1 MQLHPGNESLRNAF
15 SFFTCNSSKIAE
27 EEANESAVMPA
38 PLAELKTQLEES
50 WRIVDSSS
58 GVGGPSGGVKMF
70 RRQPVEGTGA
80 KVTVCFHCQDVVPS
94 EESAIENMFASGG
107 EDDDGEEEANAV
119 RFSVM
124 MSSAGKTCIYTCLS
138 EDGVV
143 NVERVAMAMDSDDV
157 EKIIS
162 DGGVDEKEYQGPE
175 FSEVSR
181 QC

>member
-1 MQLHPGNESLRNAF
+1 
-15 SFFTCNSSKIAE
+15 
-27 EEANESAVMPA
+27 
-38 PLAELKTQLEES
+38 
-50 WRIVDSSS
+50 
-58 GVGGPSGGVKMF
+58 
-70 RRQPVEGTGA
+70 
-80 KVTVCFHCQDVVPS
+80 
-94 EESAIENMFASGG
+94 
-107 EDDDGEEEANAV
+107 DGEEEANAV

-124 MSSAGKTCIYTCLS
+124 ISSAGKTCIYTCLS